1 MRRLNN
7 LLDLRRYLAN
17 LINRTERGEVDAN
30 LSGKLGYLASIL
42 HRVIEGGDLE
52 ARIATLEKQFKD
64 QGGKK

>member
-1 MRRLNN
+1 
-7 LLDLRRYLAN
+7 LAN
-17 LINRTERGEVDAN
+17 LINRTESGEIDVN

-64 QGGKK
+64 QGGRK

>member
-7 LLDLRRYLAN
+7 LQDLRRYLAN
-17 LINRTERGEVDAN
+17 LINRTESGEVDAN

-52 ARIATLEKQFKD
+52 ARIDVLEKQLKIR
-64 QGGKK
+64 GESK